1 VAGRILIVDDDDGFR
16 RALSRA
22 LGRAGYDVSECDR
35 GADAADSLLESDAD
49 VVLLDY
55 QLPDVD
61 GLSLLDELTPKA
73 RGAAFLM
80 VTAYPDLEVAVEA
93 MRRGAFDYVA
103 KGAELRELL
112 MRIERAAEVASLRR
126 RMAEASQATQKA
138 AMDALIGESAPM
150 VELRKRV
157 AAVAKAEDTTALVL
171 GETGTGKG
179 VVARMIHAQ
188 SSRAYEP
195 LVAVDCS
202 TIPVNLVESELLG
215 HERGSFTG
223 ATSSKQGRVEA
234 AARGTLFLDEIGEL
248 ELPMQTKLLRL
259 LEEKE
264 FTRVGSTRARKM
276 TARVIAA
283 TNRDLSRAVAEGRFR
298 ADLRYRLEVFVVET
312 PPLRTRGD
320 DILSLA
326 AHFVRDRARALGRA
340 TPEIG
345 PDLTRALFAYPYPGN
360 VRELRNMVEQA
371 MLLNTEDVLTL
382 DDFPVL
388 GRAAGGWEPPPRERP
403 SVAPP
408 PYPTFEGRSTQPF
421 GVPLPANPLPANPL
435 PPSPLPPSAPAR
447 APSHPAP
454 LDTAMASAPAS
465 SGPPSAYSQAS
476 MREEE
481 SLEAIRARARR
492 QERTRVLA
500 ALEQSAGNVTAA
512 AKQMGLSRY
521 QMMRLIK
528 KHGLR

>member
-16 RALSRA
+16 RALKRA
-22 LGRAGYDVSECDR
+22 LSHAGFDVSECAR
-35 GADAADSLLESDAD
+35 GADAQARLTESDAD

-55 QLPDVD
+55 QLPDAD
-61 GLSLLDELTPKA
+61 GLSLLDELTPGA

-93 MRRGAFDYVA
+93 MRRGAFDYVP

-126 RMAEASQATQKA
+126 RMAEASLATQNTA
-138 AMDALIGESAPM
+138 ADALIGDSAPM
-150 VELRKRV
+150 TELRKRV
-157 AAVAKAEDTTALVL
+157 AAVAKAEDTTALIL

-202 TIPVNLVESELLG
+202 TIPANLVESELFG
-215 HERGSFTG
+215 HEKGSFTG
-223 ATSSKQGRVEA
+223 AISSKQGRVEA
-234 AARGTLFLDEIGEL
+234 AGRGTLFLDEIGEL

-264 FTRVGSTRARKM
+264 FIRVGSTRVRKM
-276 TARVIAA
+276 TARIIAA

-312 PPLRTRGD
+312 PPLRTCGD
-320 DILSLA
+320 DILKLA
-326 AHFVRDRARALGRA
+326 AHFVQDRARALGR
-340 TPEIG
+340 TLPEIG
-345 PDLTRALFAYPYPGN
+345 SELLHALFAYPYPGN

-371 MLLNTEDVLTL
+371 MLLNVSDVLGL
-382 DDFPVL
+382 EDFPVL
-388 GRAAGGWEPPPRERP
+388 SRAASGWEPPPREHP

-408 PYPTFEGRSTQPF
+408 PYPAFEGRSTQPF
-421 GVPLPANPLPANPL
+421 GMPM
-435 PPSPLPPSAPAR
+435 PSPLPKPPRTPMLSPHPGLAPHPGPPTIGEQ
-447 APSHPAP
+447 APSSTPAEDP
-454 LDTAMASAPAS
+454 EHGGETIADIRAAARREQRRHVVAALKS
-465 SGPPSAYSQAS
+465 SG
-476 MREEE
+476 
-481 SLEAIRARARR
+481 
-492 QERTRVLA
+492 
-500 ALEQSAGNVTAA
+500 GNVTAA
-512 AKQMGLSRY
+512 ARQLGLSRY
-521 QMMRLIK
+521 QLIRLIK
-528 KHGLR
+528 KHELR